1 MLHQV
6 SSILAILS
14 GGDGILLIHVPSS
27 VWLQMC
33 CKEIQGFCYN
43 SDCSVVFKQ
52 DISKILLSVHW
63 LRLIHSYFSQPP
75 RLPPV
80 QNSFKRFIEPVLN
93 KNKQHSRSMV
103 ERFLCMI
110 YVQVLFEFVFLMDL
124 SSEHMMEVSKSLLL
138 CNISAVQVLCSL
150 ASSDAIIPIRFM
162 CLCVVLN
169 CITCINK
176 NKHTVYGSRSMSDE
190 GRTTVTVTYSIGHST
205 FQADWEKPEKCR
217 THGCMLHAS
226 ISSSNTSINFSNVP
240 FRKLWI
246 EDP

>member
-1 MLHQV
+1 
-6 SSILAILS
+6 
-14 GGDGILLIHVPSS
+14 
-27 VWLQMC
+27 
-33 CKEIQGFCYN
+33 
-43 SDCSVVFKQ
+43 
-52 DISKILLSVHW
+52 
-63 LRLIHSYFSQPP
+63 
-75 RLPPV
+75 
-80 QNSFKRFIEPVLN
+80 
-93 KNKQHSRSMV
+93 MV
-103 ERFLCMI
+103 ERFLWMI
-110 YVQVLFEFVFLMDL
+110 FVQVLSECVFSMEM
-124 SSEHMMEVSKSLLL
+124 SSEHMMKVSTSLLL
-138 CNISAVQVLCSL
+138 CNISAIQEMCSL
-150 ASSDAIIPIRFM
+150 ASPDAIIPIRFIY
-162 CLCVVLN
+162 LCVLN